1 VSYLIE
7 LVPEA
12 RSEIKALPGYDR
24 AQAIELIEAL
34 ADHPRPLRAWELRAE
49 LNLYRIWL
57 AGRWRIAYQV
67 DDQNE
72 RLIIL
77 RMRRKERIDYDTLSS
92 WMSESAPETSY
103 DVLQ

>member
-1 VSYLIE
+1 MSYLIE

-34 ADHPRPLRAWELRAE
+34 ADHPRPLRARELRAE
-49 LNLYRIWL
+49 INLYRIWL
-57 AGRWRIAYQV
+57 AGRWRIAYRI

-72 RLIIL
+72 RIIIL
-77 RMRRKERIDYDTLSS
+77 RLRRKERIDYDTLSS
-92 WMSESAPETSY
+92 WMNKSDSDASY

>member
-1 VSYLIE
+1 MSYQIE

-24 AQAIELIEAL
+24 ARAIELIEAL

-57 AGRWRIAYQV
+57 AGRWRIAYQI
-67 DDQNE
+67 DDRNE
-72 RLIIL
+72 RIIIL
-77 RMRRKERIDYDTLSS
+77 RLRRKERIDYDTLSS
-92 WMSESAPETSY
+92 WMNESDTDASY